1 MAQPGL
7 EVITL
12 SLNTEIMH
20 MTNIF
25 EISSDPRQFTSITD
39 KTNYAPDG
47 CRATSKALK
56 RSQVDFS

>member
-1 MAQPGL
+1 MN
-7 EVITL
+7 TL

-56 RSQVDFS
+56 KSQVYFS